1 MACLIAAVAG
11 SVALAIW
18 LVPLPNPKGF
28 GITQV
33 DYGQLEGWKADL
45 QGQTLKALHRSCAV
59 MARLPAMRAIGSDAI
74 AGYARDWREPC
85 EASKSIDIQDHVAA
99 RDFFEVWFEPFLVTY
114 DGDDGGL
121 FTGYY
126 EPTLEGSLT
135 ANSQYTTPLLARPKN
150 LVTVKL
156 GEFNREWRGDK
167 IAGQVISGRLRPYAT
182 RAEIVAGALRDK
194 GLELVWVNDPIDAFF
209 MHIQGS
215 GRIALPDGHI
225 IRLAYDG
232 QNGHPYTSLG
242 RELIKDG
249 ALSRDEVSMQSIRT
263 WLESNPDRRGEMINR
278 NASFIFF
285 RVIDRDG
292 PVGAQ
297 NVVLTPQRS
306 LAVDRRFIPLGVPI
320 WLETKVPRQK
330 GEDEFWRRLMV
341 AQDTGGAIR
350 GAVRGDVFWGAGD
363 EAAEVA
369 GRMKHNGR
377 YYMLLPRV
385 LSEGV

>member
-18 LVPLPNPKGF
+18 LVPPPNPKGF

-33 DYGQLEGWKADL
+33 DYGKLEGWKADL

-85 EASKSIDIQDHVAA
+85 EASKLIDIQNHVAA

-150 LVTVKL
+150 LVM
-156 GEFNREWRGDK
+156 
-167 IAGQVISGRLRPYAT
+167 
-182 RAEIVAGALRDK
+182 
-194 GLELVWVNDPIDAFF
+194 NDPIDAFF

-320 WLETKVPRQK
+320 WLETKVPRRK